1 MEFYMAPLEGI
12 TGSLFRNTY
21 QKHFCG
27 FDHLFTP
34 FFGNTGFNTKE
45 LCDIG
50 PTANA
55 GIPLVPQIL
64 SNKTEDFLHIANRMK
79 DYGYTSVNLNLGCP
93 AGTVV
98 SKGRGSGFLRY
109 PEALDTF
116 LGEICEKSPLP
127 VSVKTRIGFDDE
139 SLWPELLAIYNRH
152 PITELI
158 VHPRL
163 RTDLYRPPVR
173 LNAFAYACENAKMP
187 LVYNGDINTVSDY
200 ERIRDTF
207 PGIRAVMI
215 GRGILRNPGL
225 LGEIHGEPP
234 VTNRQIADWL
244 DDLSAQNLASY
255 TEVPT
260 LYKLKEIWSYLQD
273 RYPDRKKELKQL
285 FKARKLVEYKAAAA
299 AILR

>member
-12 TGSLFRNTY
+12 TGALFRKLY
-21 QKHFCG
+21 QKHFYP
-27 FDHLFTP
+27 FERLYTP

-45 LCDIG
+45 MRELDA
-50 PTANA
+50 TEA
-55 GIPLVPQIL
+55 GGVPVIPQIL
-64 SNKTEDFLHIANRMK
+64 SNKAEDFLLISGKMK
-79 DYGYTSVNLNLGCP
+79 DSGYTAVNLNLGCP

-98 SKGRGSGFLRY
+98 SKGRGSGFLKHID
-109 PEALDTF
+109 ALDTF

-127 VSVKTRIGFDDE
+127 ISVKTRIGFDDE
-139 SLWPELLAIYNRH
+139 SVWPELLSVYNRH

-173 LNAFAYACENAKMP
+173 TDAFAYAYQNAKMP
-187 LVYNGDINTVSDY
+187 LVYNGDINTVEDY
-200 ERIRDTF
+200 ERICVAF

-225 LGEIHGEPP
+225 LGEIHGEAP
-234 VTNRQIADWL
+234 VTDRQIRDWL
-244 DDLSAQNLASY
+244 TDLCAQNLAAY
-255 TEVPT
+255 TETPT
-260 LYKLKEIWSYLQD
+260 LYKLKEIWSYLQE

-285 FKARKLVEYKAAAA
+285 FKAKKLYEYENAMA

>member
-21 QKHFCG
+21 QEHFRK
-27 FDHLFTP
+27 FDRLFTP

-50 PTANA
+50 PSANE

-64 SNKTEDFLHIANRMK
+64 SNKAEDFLHIAQRMK
-79 DYGYTSVNLNLGCP
+79 DYGYDSVNLNLGCP

-139 SLWPELLAIYNRH
+139 SAWPELLSIYNRH

-173 LNAFAYACENAKMP
+173 TDAFRYAYENAKVP

-200 ERIRDTF
+200 ERIRDAF

-225 LGEIHGEPP
+225 LGEIHGDAPA
-234 VTNRQIADWL
+234 TDRQIRDWL
-244 DDLSAQNLASY
+244 ADLTEKNLASY
-255 TEVPT
+255 TETPT
-260 LYKLKEIWSYLQD
+260 LFKLKEIWTYLQE
-273 RYPDRKKELKQL
+273 RYPEHKRELKKL
-285 FKARKLVEYKAAAA
+285 FKAKKLYEYKNAVT
-299 AILR
+299 AIFG

>member
-12 TGSLFRNTY
+12 TGSLFRNAY
-21 QKHFCG
+21 QKHFHA
-27 FDHLFTP
+27 FDRLFTP

-50 PTANA
+50 PSANE

-64 SNKTEDFLHIANRMK
+64 SNKAEDFLSIAERMK
-79 DYGYTSVNLNLGCP
+79 NYGYDSVNLNLGCP

-98 SKGRGSGFLRY
+98 SKGRGSGFLKHID
-109 PEALDTF
+109 ALDSF

-139 SLWPELLAIYNRH
+139 SVWPELLSVYNRH

-173 LNAFAYACENAKMP
+173 MDAFAYAYQNANMP
-187 LVYNGDINTVSDY
+187 LVYNGDINTVADY
-200 ERIRDTF
+200 ERVRVAF

-225 LGEIHGEPP
+225 LGEIHGEAP
-234 VTNRQIADWL
+234 VSDRQIREWL
-244 DDLSAQNLASY
+244 TDLAAQNLAAY
-255 TEVPT
+255 TETPT
-260 LYKLKEIWSYLQD
+260 LYKLKEIWSYLQE

-285 FKARKLVEYKAAAA
+285 FKAKKLKEYENAMA
-299 AILR
+299 AILG

>member
-21 QKHFCG
+21 QEHFRK
-27 FDHLFTP
+27 FDRLFTP

-50 PTANA
+50 PSANE

-64 SNKTEDFLHIANRMK
+64 SNKAEDFLSIAERMK
-79 DYGYTSVNLNLGCP
+79 NYGYDSVNLNLGCP

-109 PEALDTF
+109 PESLDAF
-116 LGEICEKSPLP
+116 LAEIFEKSPLSI
-127 VSVKTRIGFDDE
+127 SVKTRIGFDDE
-139 SLWPELLAIYNRH
+139 SVWPMLLEIYNRY

-173 LNAFAYACENAKMP
+173 LDAFRYAYENAKMP

-200 ERIRDTF
+200 ERIRDDF

-225 LGEIHGEPP
+225 LGEIHGEAPI
-234 VTNRQIADWL
+234 TDRQIREWL
-244 DDLSAQNLASY
+244 TDLATKNLAAY
-255 TEVPT
+255 TETPT

-285 FKARKLVEYKAAAA
+285 FKAKKLYEYENAMA
-299 AILR
+299 AILG